1 MKTNKKL
8 FITAI
13 CGLFALA
20 DAMAQKPM
28 AWNTPELNQ
37 QNREERRD
45 NFFAF
50 ENKSLAEK
58 GDKAAS
64 ARFLSMEGMWKFN
77 FVKNYY
83 DRPKDFFK
91 TQFDDSQW
99 VEFPVPGLF
108 EINGYGDRIYRNVG
122 YSWATTF
129 KSEPPYI
136 GELDNYCG
144 SYRREFTLP
153 EQWQGQDVFFHVGSA
168 TSNLTL
174 WVNGKYV
181 GYSEDSKIA
190 AEFNITK
197 YLKKGKNLIAMQV
210 MRRSDG

>member
-37 QNREERRD
+37 LNREERRD

-50 ENKSLAEK
+50 ENKYLAEK

-83 DRPKDFFK
+83 DRPTDFFK

-108 EINGYGDRIYRNVG
+108 EINGYG
-122 YSWATTF
+122 
-129 KSEPPYI
+129 
-136 GELDNYCG
+136 EL
-144 SYRREFTLP
+144 SYP
-153 EQWQGQDVFFHVGSA
+153 
-168 TSNLTL
+168 
-174 WVNGKYV
+174 NGKRV
-181 GYSEDSKIA
+181 EGYFENGEFVSES
-190 AEFNITK
+190 NP
-197 YLKKGKNLIAMQV
+197 LKNKEQEQKKSLKSLFK
-210 MRRSDG
+210 RK